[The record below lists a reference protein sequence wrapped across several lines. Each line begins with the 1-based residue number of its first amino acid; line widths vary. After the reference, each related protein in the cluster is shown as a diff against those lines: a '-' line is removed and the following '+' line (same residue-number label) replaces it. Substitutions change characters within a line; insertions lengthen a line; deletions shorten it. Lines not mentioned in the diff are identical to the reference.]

1 MWQSGAGQG
10 ELAGA
15 AARLTGWLLA
25 PLGLY
30 ILFSALDDLVLD
42 ALWLLRLLRERMRRG
57 KLSRRPAV
65 AAPAAPP
72 ERPFAILIPCWR
84 EAEVIASM
92 LDHNLA
98 ALRYSKYRVFV
109 GVYPNDPATVAAVGQ
124 AAARHAKLHL
134 VCLPHD
140 GPTSKADCLNWICR
154 AVEEEEQSMGQQF
167 ACVVLHDAED
177 LIHPDALGLLN
188 ARLDEAH
195 FLQLPVL
202 ALPTPAWEL
211 THGVYCDDFAESQ
224 SKDLHTRQLAGA
236 FVPGC
241 GVGTALRGDALRQLA
256 LRYGQVFDPRC
267 LTEDY
272 DLGLR
277 VFKLGLNQ
285 LFLPLLYDRGEPLAT
300 REYFPRRWA
309 QAVRQRSRW
318 IAGNSLQGWERHGW
332 HGPWQQLWFLWRDRK
347 GLWGSPLS
355 LLCNLLFVAGLVTW
369 GLHLALGG
377 PWVISSVLRVRP
389 WLAWILAFNF
399 ILVGFRL
406 PVRMAVS
413 GRIYGLSF
421 ALWAPVRLFWANLIN
436 ACATVRALGL
446 FAESKL
452 RGRRL
457 AWTKTSHAYPTPGS
471 LLAHK
476 RSLPE
481 IFEFLGFGPAHFYEQ
496 ALAAR
501 PASTPVEDFF
511 LDQGLVTEEQF
522 MDALCLQQS
531 LPRARLSPGSISP
544 RTRRTIPQE
553 AIRSWRVL
561 PFRVEDGTL
570 HVASAGVPTDELISH
585 LRLFTRLEIRFHLIS
600 PREFEELQQEDVHVA

>member
-1 MWQSGAGQG
+1 MLQSGAGPG

-30 ILFSALDDLVLD
+30 ILVSALDDLVLD
-42 ALWLLRLLRERMRRG
+42 VLWLLRIVRR
-57 KLSRRPAV
+57 KLSRPR
-65 AAPAAPP
+65 AAPVLAPPP
-72 ERPFAILIPCWR
+72 ERPVAILIPCWH

-98 ALRYSKYRVFV
+98 ALRYSQYRVFV
-109 GVYPNDPATVAAVGQ
+109 GVYPNDPATAAAVGE
-124 AAARHAKLHL
+124 AAARHAKLRL

-154 AVEEEEQSMGQQF
+154 AIEEEEQSMGEEF

-177 LIHPDALGLLN
+177 LIHPDELGLFN
-188 ARLDEAH
+188 AHLDQAH

-202 ALPTPAWEL
+202 ALPTPPWEL

-224 SKDLHTRQLAGA
+224 SKDLVTRQLAGA

-241 GVGTALRGDALRQLA
+241 GVGTALRRDALRQLA
-256 LRYGQVFDPRC
+256 VRCGEVFDPRC

-277 VFKLGLNQ
+277 AFKLGLRQ
-285 LFLPLLYDRGEPLAT
+285 LFLPLLFDRGEPLAT
-300 REYFPRRWA
+300 REYFPRRWS

-318 IAGNSLQGWERHGW
+318 VAGNCLQGWEHHGW
-332 HGPWQQLWFLWRDRK
+332 RGPWQQAWFLWRDRK

-355 LLCNLLFVAGLVTW
+355 LLCNLVLLAGVIAW
-369 GLHLALGG
+369 GLHLLRGG
-377 PWVISSVLRVRP
+377 PWVISSVVRLRP
-389 WLAWILAFNF
+389 WLAWVLALNLCF
-399 ILVGFRL
+399 VGLRL

-413 GRIYGLSF
+413 GRIYGWSF
-421 ALWAPVRLFWANLIN
+421 ALWAPVRLLWGNFIN
-436 ACATVRALGL
+436 AAATLRALQVY
-446 FAESKL
+446 AASKL
-452 RGRRL
+452 GGRRL

-476 RSLPE
+476 RTLPE
-481 IFEFLGFGPAHFYEQ
+481 VFEFLGFGPAQFYEQ

-501 PASTPVEDFF
+501 PASTPAADFF
-511 LDQGLVTEEQF
+511 LTAGLVTEEQF

-531 LPRARLSPGSISP
+531 LPRVHLSPASISP

-570 HVASAGVPTDELISH
+570 HVASAAVPTDEMISH

-600 PREFEELQQEDVHVA
+600 PREFEELQHEDIHAA

>member
-1 MWQSGAGQG
+1 M
-10 ELAGA
+10 AGA
-15 AARLTGWLLA
+15 AARLTAWLLV

-30 ILFSALDDLVLD
+30 ILISALDDLLLD
-42 ALWLLRLLRERMRRG
+42 LLWLLRLARQ
-57 KLSRRPAV
+57 KLSRSHARTTWEAQ
-65 AAPAAPP
+65 P
-72 ERPFAILIPCWR
+72 ERPIAILIPCWH

-98 ALRYSKYRVFV
+98 ALRYSRYRVFV
-109 GVYPNDPATVAAVGQ
+109 GVYPNDPATAAAVGE
-124 AAARHAKLHL
+124 AAARHAKLRL

-154 AVEEEEQSMGQQF
+154 AIEEEEQAMGEEF

-177 LIHPDALGLLN
+177 LVHPDELGLFN
-188 ARLDEAH
+188 ARIGHAH

-202 ALPTPAWEL
+202 ALPTPPWEL

-224 SKDLHTRQLAGA
+224 YKDLLTRQLAGA

-241 GVGTALRGDALRQLA
+241 GVGTALRRDTLRQLA
-256 LRYGQVFDPRC
+256 ARYGEVFDPQC

-277 VFKLGLNQ
+277 AYKLGLDQ
-285 LFLPLLYDRGEPLAT
+285 IFLPLGFDRAGPVAT
-300 REYFPRRWA
+300 REYFPRRWS

-332 HGPWQQLWFLWRDRK
+332 RGPWQQAWFLWRDRK
-347 GLWGSPLS
+347 GLWGNPVS
-355 LLCNLLFVAGLVTW
+355 LLCNLLLVAGGIAWV
-369 GLHLALGG
+369 LHLLLGG
-377 PWVISSVLRVRP
+377 PWVISSIVRVRP
-389 WLAWILAFNF
+389 WLAWLLAFNF
-399 ILVGFRL
+399 GLVGFRL

-413 GRIYGLSF
+413 ARIYGWRF
-421 ALWAPVRLFWANLIN
+421 ALWAPVRLLWANFIN
-436 ACATVRALGL
+436 AAATLRALRL

-457 AWTKTSHAYPTPGS
+457 AWTKTSHAYPTRGS

-476 RSLPE
+476 RTLPE
-481 IFEFLGFGPAHFYEQ
+481 IFEFLGFGPARFYEQ

-501 PASTPVEDFF
+501 PASTPVADFF
-511 LDQGLVTEEQF
+511 LDQGLVTEEQL

-531 LPRARLSPGSISP
+531 LPRARLSAGGISP

-553 AIRSWRVL
+553 AARTWRVL

-570 HVASAGVPTDELISH
+570 HIATAGVPTDEMISH
-585 LRLFTRLEIRFHLIS
+585 LRLFTQLEIRFHLIS
-600 PREFEELQQEDVHVA
+600 PREFEELQQEVPAV

>member
-1 MWQSGAGQG
+1 MLHAGASPG
-10 ELAGA
+10 EMAEA
-15 AARLTGWLLA
+15 AARLTGWLLV

-30 ILFSALDDLVLD
+30 ILVSALDDLVIDL
-42 ALWLLRLLRERMRRG
+42 LWLLRLACG
-57 KLSRRPAV
+57 KLSRRKAPSAC
-65 AAPAAPP
+65 AAQP
-72 ERPFAILIPCWR
+72 ERPIAIVIPCWR
-84 EAEVIASM
+84 EAEVITSM

-98 ALRYSKYRVFV
+98 ALRYSLYRVFV
-109 GVYPNDPATVAAVGQ
+109 GVYPNDAATIAAVGQ
-124 AAARHAKLHL
+124 AAARHPKLRL

-154 AVEEEEQSMGQQF
+154 AIEEEEQSMGQNF

-177 LIHPDALGLLN
+177 LIHPDELGLFN

-202 ALPTPAWEL
+202 ALPTPPWEL

-224 SKDLHTRQLAGA
+224 SKDLLTRQLAGA

-241 GVGTALRGDALRQLA
+241 GVGTALRRDALRHLA
-256 LRYGQVFDPRC
+256 ASYGEVFDPQC

-277 VFKLGLNQ
+277 AFKLGLDQ
-285 LFLPLLYDRGEPLAT
+285 IFLPLSFDRGGPVAT
-300 REYFPRRWA
+300 REYFPRRWR

-332 HGPWQQLWFLWRDRK
+332 RGSWQQTWFLWRDRK

-355 LLCNLLFVAGLVTW
+355 LLCNLLFAAGAISWV
-369 GLHLALGG
+369 LHLVLGG
-377 PWVISSVLRVRP
+377 PWMISLILRVRP
-389 WLAWILAFNF
+389 WLAYVLAFNLC
-399 ILVGFRL
+399 LVGFRL
-406 PVRMAVS
+406 PVRMATS
-413 GRIYGLSF
+413 ARIYGWRF
-421 ALWAPVRLFWANLIN
+421 ALWAPVRLLWANFIN
-436 ACATVRALGL
+436 AAATFRALRL

-452 RGRRL
+452 RRRPL
-457 AWTKTSHAYPTPGS
+457 AWTKTSHAYPTRGS

-476 RSLPE
+476 RTLPE
-481 IFEFLGFGPAHFYEQ
+481 IFEFLGFGPVQFYEQ

-501 PASTPVEDFF
+501 PASTPVADFL
-511 LDQGLVTEEQF
+511 LDGGLVTEEQI
-522 MDALCLQQS
+522 MEALCLQQS
-531 LPRARLSPGSISP
+531 LPRARLSPAEISP

-553 AIRSWRVL
+553 AARSWRVV

-570 HVASAGVPTDELISH
+570 HVASARVPTDEMISN
-585 LRLFTRLEIRFHLIS
+585 LRLFTQLEIRFHLIS
-600 PREFEELQQEDVHVA
+600 PREFEELQEDVHAI